1 MQSALKW
8 VYDNVNR
15 IVYWLTAFLVLLM
28 VVNVFTGVVARYVF
42 NNAIYWTEEL
52 ARYLMIWCGY
62 LAMSMVVR
70 GEENVAVTFVLGW
83 MPLKLRRFFKV
94 LGHLA
99 IGVFL
104 AIVFT
109 ESIKY
114 MKLLRIQT
122 TPALQ
127 LPMAIPYLS
136 VTVGSILMFIENL
149 VLMIAYAFGKKTEIA
164 CEGGKNK

>member
-8 VYDNVNR
+8 IYDNVNR
-15 IVYWLTAFLVLLM
+15 LVYWLTVLLVLLM
-28 VVNVFTGVVARYVF
+28 VINVFTGVVARYVF

-52 ARYLMIWCGY
+52 ARYLMIWSGY

-94 LGHLA
+94 IGHIA

-104 AIVFT
+104 AIVFS
-109 ESIKY
+109 ESLKY
-114 MKLLRIQT
+114 MRVLRIQT

-127 LPMAIPYLS
+127 LPMAVPYLS
-136 VTVGSILMFIENL
+136 VTIGSVLMFVENL
-149 VLMIAYAFGKKTEIA
+149 VLMIAYASGKKTEIA
-164 CEGGKNK
+164 CEGGSNN